1 MADSKLSELTA
12 ATTAAATDTA
22 YLVQSS
28 VSKQITVANLF
39 GNVSTPVQF
48 TNSIQVGDHNTITA
62 AGAISTDYNVTY
74 INDPSG
80 GGTCSIGAGLDG
92 QIIIIIMSSN
102 SGGHDLRSSQD
113 QGQSKAFDASLPKL
127 SEKPAEKFREK
138 GAGRCSNGGAG
149 TEFENSMEL
158 PKEREISFK
167 LTSNDHSGLG

>member
-28 VSKQITVANLF
+28 GSKQITVANLF

-48 TNSIQVGDHNTITA
+48 TNSIQIGDHNTITA

-102 SGGHDLRSSQD
+102 SGGHTIQVSGANVAQTISLDAAGESATMLYD
-113 QGQSKAFDASLPKL
+113 TGLSKWF
-127 SEKPAEKFREK
+127 FI
-138 GAGRCSNGGAG
+138 GGSA
-149 TEFENSMEL
+149 TV
-158 PKEREISFK
+158 
-167 LTSNDHSGLG
+167 T

>member
-12 ATTAAATDTA
+12 ATAAASTDTT

-48 TNSIQVGDHNTITA
+48 TNSIQIGDHNTITA
-62 AGAISTDYNVTY
+62 AGVINTTYNVTY

-92 QIIIIIMSSN
+92 QIVILIMSSN
-102 SGGHDLRSSQD
+102 SGGHTIQLSGANVVNTIS
-113 QGQSKAFDASLPKL
+113 FDAAGESATMLYDTGL
-127 SEKPAEKFREK
+127 SKWFFI
-138 GAGRCSNGGAG
+138 GGSA
-149 TEFENSMEL
+149 TV
-158 PKEREISFK
+158 
-167 LTSNDHSGLG
+167 T

>member
-12 ATTAAATDTA
+12 ATAAASTDTT

-102 SGGHDLRSSQD
+102 SGGHTIQVSGANVAQTISLDAVGESATMLYD
-113 QGQSKAFDASLPKL
+113 TGLSKWF
-127 SEKPAEKFREK
+127 FI
-138 GAGRCSNGGAG
+138 GGSA
-149 TEFENSMEL
+149 TV
-158 PKEREISFK
+158 
-167 LTSNDHSGLG
+167 T

>member
-12 ATTAAATDTA
+12 ATTAAATDTT

-102 SGGHDLRSSQD
+102 SGGHTIQVSGANVAQTISLDAAGESATMLYD
-113 QGQSKAFDASLPKL
+113 TGLSKWF
-127 SEKPAEKFREK
+127 FI
-138 GAGRCSNGGAG
+138 GGSA
-149 TEFENSMEL
+149 TV
-158 PKEREISFK
+158 
-167 LTSNDHSGLG
+167 T